1 MQQERYRAATGF
13 REILQTTVVRC
24 GSEETT
30 FGVRRESQFKCRGR
44 CEKTRSLSS
53 FRPHQFPEAYLREAS
68 VAGKVEE
75 VPDSREL
82 L

>member
-13 REILQTTVVRC
+13 REIFQTTVVRDR
-24 GSEETT
+24 SEE
-30 FGVRRESQFKCRGR
+30 FKCRGR

-68 VAGKVEE
+68 VVGKDEE

>member
-13 REILQTTVVRC
+13 REILQTEMVRC
-24 GSEETT
+24 GSEE
-30 FGVRRESQFKCRGR
+30 FKCRGR
-44 CEKTRSLSS
+44 CEKTCSLSS